1 MGRIA
6 VLLSVLLIASGFH
19 VHHAD
24 AQSGN
29 TSEQKAGKA
38 NKKKSAEKKGA
49 GKQTGAQSNTGQ
61 AVPMSGYRPDPQTNY

>member
-6 VLLSVLLIASGFH
+6 VLLSVLLIASGVR

-24 AQSGN
+24 ARSGN
-29 TSEQKAGKA
+29 TQEQKAGKT
-38 NKKKSAEKKGA
+38 NKKKSTEKKNT
-49 GKQTGAQSNTGQ
+49 GKQTGAQTDTGQ